1 MSDFFFAMEDGLLV
15 IGKIVNTHGIQGKL
29 RVNSYA
35 ESPEIFTSQKFFY
48 LKDEKEGFKKYEI
61 TNVEPHKNI
70 ILLKFD
76 GISSIN
82 EAEKLVG
89 TSIFIE
95 KSKLL
100 PLSEDEYYW
109 FEIIGLK
116 VFTDEGT
123 FLGKVEGILQT
134 GSNDV
139 YVIRNKKKEYL
150 IPAIAEV
157 VTNIDVIK
165 KIMIIHPLEG
175 LFEDGEI

>member
-1 MSDFFFAMEDGLLV
+1 MEDGLLV

-35 ESPEIFTSQKFFY
+35 ESPAVFTSQKFFY
-48 LKDEKEGFKKYEI
+48 IKDEKGDFKKYEV
-61 TNVEPHKNI
+61 TNAELHKNV
-70 ILLKFD
+70 ILIELN
-76 GISSIN
+76 GVSSID

-95 KSKLL
+95 KSKLD

-116 VFTDEGT
+116 VFTEEGT
-123 FLGKVEGILQT
+123 FLGKVESILQT

-139 YVIRNKKKEYL
+139 YVIHNKKKEYL
-150 IPAIAEV
+150 VPAIAEV
-157 VTNIDVIK
+157 VIKIDVIK
-165 KIMIIHPLEG
+165 KIMIVHPLEG

>member
-1 MSDFFFAMEDGLLV
+1 MEGGLLV

-35 ESPEIFTSQKFFY
+35 ESPAIFTSQKFFY
-48 LKDEKEGFKKYEI
+48 VKDEKGDFEKYEV
-61 TNVEPHKNI
+61 TNAELHKNV
-70 ILLKFD
+70 ILVELD
-76 GISSIN
+76 GVSSID
-82 EAEKLVG
+82 EAKKLVG
-89 TSIFIE
+89 TSVFIE
-95 KSKLL
+95 KSKLD

-109 FEIIGLK
+109 FEVIGLE

-123 FLGKVEGILQT
+123 FLGKVESILQT

-139 YVIRNKKKEYL
+139 YVIRNNKKEYL

-157 VTNIDVIK
+157 VTNIDVVK
-165 KIMIIHPLEG
+165 KTMIIHPLEG

>member
-1 MSDFFFAMEDGLLV
+1 LSDFFFAMEDGLLV
-15 IGKIVNTHGIQGKL
+15 IGKIVSTHGIKGKL

-35 ESPEIFTSQKFFY
+35 ESPAIFTSQKFFY
-48 LKDEKEGFKKYEI
+48 VKDEKGNFKRYEI
-61 TNVEPHKNI
+61 TNVEPHKNV
-70 ILLKFD
+70 ILVELD
-76 GISSIN
+76 GISSID
-82 EAEKLVG
+82 EAEKLIG

-116 VFTDEGT
+116 VFTDEGA
-123 FLGKVEGILQT
+123 FLGKVERILQT

-139 YVIRNKKKEYL
+139 YVIRNKKKECL
-150 IPAIAEV
+150 IPAIADV

-165 KIMIIHPLEG
+165 KTMIIHPLEG

>member
-35 ESPEIFTSQKFFY
+35 ESPAVFTSQKFFY
-48 LKDEKEGFKKYEI
+48 VKDEKGVLKKYEV
-61 TNVEPHKNI
+61 TNAELHKNV
-70 ILLKFD
+70 ILVEFKGVSSFD
-76 GISSIN
+76 
-82 EAEKLVG
+82 EAEELVG
-89 TSIFIE
+89 ASILIE

-100 PLSEDEYYW
+100 PLAEDEYYW

-123 FLGKVEGILQT
+123 FLGKVERILQT

-139 YVIRNKKKEYL
+139 YVIRNKDKEYL

-157 VTNIDVIK
+157 VTKIDVIK
-165 KIMIIHPLEG
+165 KTMIIHPLEG